1 MKRQTYAITAM
12 AGGAMLAFGACHA
25 QSTVTLFGLID
36 TGVSHYR
43 VHGGSHQT
51 TQSSDGLASSRL
63 GFRGQEDLGG
73 GLSAG
78 FWLEGSFAAD
88 EPSTFDLARRSTVSL
103 AGPWG
108 EVRLGRDYTPT
119 YLIQS
124 EFSGPWVT
132 NGVGE
137 SIVYRGRAT
146 MYGSANA
153 GQSTHVRASNSVGY
167 FLPRDLGGFAGQ
179 LQYAFPEAADDSD
192 AGRYLGGKLTYKQG
206 SFRVGG
212 AFSRTMGGAKAPG
225 TRPRDIRSAS
235 LGASYDFG
243 VASVE
248 TLYAK
253 DRVAMPLGRKTFEG
267 LTVGLTVP
275 VGVGEIRVSYGQ
287 IAFSYPGDRARASKV
302 ALGYVHHLSK
312 RTALYATYAYVRN
325 RRGAA
330 FTVGG
335 DPAGLPNHA
344 SSGQNVG
351 IRHTF

>member
-1 MKRQTYAITAM
+1 MKRQLLAPVI
-12 AGGAMLAFGACHA
+12 AGGAMLALGVCHA
-25 QSTVTLFGLID
+25 QSSVTLFGVID
-36 TGVSHYR
+36 TGIGHYR
-43 VHGGSHQT
+43 VQGGGHQT
-51 TQSSDGLASSRL
+51 ALASDGLVSSRL

-88 EPSTFDLARRSTVSL
+88 NPSTFDLARRSTVSL

-119 YLIQS
+119 YMIQS

-137 SIVYRGRAT
+137 SIVYRGRASL
-146 MYGSANA
+146 YGSANA
-153 GQSTHVRASNSVGY
+153 GQSTHVRTSNSVSY
-167 FLPRDLGGFAGQ
+167 FLPRDLSGLSGQ
-179 LQYAFPEAADDSD
+179 LQYAFPETIDDSD
-192 AGRYLGGKLTYKQG
+192 AGRYLGGRLTYK
-206 SFRVGG
+206 RG
-212 AFSRTMGGAKAPG
+212 AFSVGAAYSRTQGGPKAPA

-235 LGASYDFG
+235 IGASYDFG
-243 VASVE
+243 VASIE
-248 TLYAK
+248 TLYAR
-253 DRVAMPLGRKTFEG
+253 DRAEMPQGPKTLEG
-267 LTVGLTVP
+267 LTAGLVVP
-275 VGVGEIRVSYGQ
+275 VGVGEIRVSYGK
-287 IAFSYPGDRARASKV
+287 IAFSHPGDHARANKV

-312 RTALYATYAYVRN
+312 RTALYATYAYLQN

-335 DPAGLPNHA
+335 DPAGIANRS

-351 IRHTF
+351 IRHAF